1 MEKQFHC
8 CNESFR
14 MLGLRTA
21 REAAKYGAAGS
32 VIGAVSTAAFA
43 RKYSRSPHD
52 GEDNGFE
59 YSDEEPEEQDAEI
72 ENQYYNSKG
81 LFETDPEGALAGF
94 AEVVRMESE
103 KSEWG
108 FKALK
113 QTVKL
118 YYKLGNYKGMMDAY
132 SVMLT
137 YIKSAVPR
145 NYSEKCINNIMDF
158 VSGSATENFGLLQ
171 EFYQT
176 TLKALEEP
184 KNERLWFKTN
194 LKLCKIWF
202 HMREYG
208 RMSKIL
214 EELHK
219 SCQKEGGRDDQKKGT
234 QLLEVYAIEIQLY
247 METKN
252 NKKLKELYKKALS
265 IKSAIPHPNMRGI
278 IHECGGKMHM
288 AEGHWAEAAT
298 DFFEA
303 FKNYD
308 DARNQRHIQCLK
320 YLVLVNMLMESKVT
334 PLDSQEAKPYK
345 NDPEVLAMTNLIA
358 AYQQNEALEFERI
371 LKTNRSTIM
380 DDPFIRNYIEDLLK
394 NVRSEVLLK
403 LKMVSNVTPLATMVG
418 PSLQESLLDEFYTH
432 HIDRL
437 LPIYCNQDTTPNY
450 ISVVEYFE
458 AFSRLTLR
466 ELPEFDD
473 WMHINAVRVDTESP
487 TRRLK
492 DPLSR
497 ITYPRAP
504 KGWMVVQT
512 DAGFVKEGGRVISVG
527 AFVFFDELGSIRHYD
542 TVVLSWVSSV
552 KEAEFET
559 IKFAMY
565 EGVRIGIRKLSV
577 CTDNFQILKTIQGGN
592 PYTED
597 EFDKY
602 RSCAS
607 SKPVRFSCPEGFV
620 ETWEDLGIAFQERE
634 DAYLTVQLGKSDWL
648 VDGSEFVWASVLI
661 AASVYNIWENGFISC
676 TSAALLHGQ
685 REILEQDTYYFHVA
699 HISDP
704 AFSAIS
710 LHIIT
715 YHSWN
720 KLTLFLQ
727 GEHNFNRYGEWLGKN
742 STIYGEEF
750 ETSEGYACSSSCF
763 SWIWSGKIICQGR
776 NQECHL
782 LTVSLKALALVLE
795 SVSGFSVLY
804 FSQTTLQ
811 VDYLAPLLK
820 QLIDPLRVEC
830 CLRSRVIRTADL
842 INLPGI
848 KKAPKKRV
856 AAMLE
861 PIEDGLAEGNGDDAS
876 EEKPQL
882 DLQSLTSKGNRDSS
896 RHGLEGWWNQS
907 CQEGAIRQ
915 RQRRCLK
922 LQIRKAEDEVLG
934 QLPRDSDKS
943 MR

>member
-320 YLVLVNMLMESKVT
+320 YVCKLITQLTLASTCFWLLPRYLVLVNMLMESKVT

-371 LKTNRSTIM
+371 
-380 DDPFIRNYIEDLLK
+380 
-394 NVRSEVLLK
+394 LK

-634 DAYLTVQLGKSDWL
+634 DAYLTVQLGKEEEVSNED
-648 VDGSEFVWASVLI
+648 
-661 AASVYNIWENGFISC
+661 NNGK
-676 TSAALLHGQ
+676 LDNEE
-685 REILEQDTYYFHVA
+685 RESINQW
-699 HISDP
+699 IN
-704 AFSAIS
+704 SAIS